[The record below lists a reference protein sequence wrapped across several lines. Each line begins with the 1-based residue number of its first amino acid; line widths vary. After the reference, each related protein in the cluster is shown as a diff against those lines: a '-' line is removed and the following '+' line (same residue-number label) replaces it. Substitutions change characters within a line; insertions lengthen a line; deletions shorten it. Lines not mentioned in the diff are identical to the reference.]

1 MINWDLG
8 APKGRIKGV
17 SLMGIGRIASF
28 LSSLSPASESASA
41 VAASD
46 EELPDAG
53 RQTEGAGDAQDRRQ
67 RQDSQ
72 QTGDITQQL
81 QTMIA
86 AVRQLNDNAVQQ
98 GAAVAVSPAGT
109 QLKNAVT
116 GLGHLLAAVDSS
128 SVDSSTATQIK
139 HANEA
144 IDAVQTGIAGTQAAT
159 EQLIKQMPPQQA
171 QYAQETAQRFQA
183 EMTKA
188 IDQVK
193 GTLASFQR

>member
-1 MINWDLG
+1 
-8 APKGRIKGV
+8 
-17 SLMGIGRIASF
+17 MGIGRIASF

-46 EELPDAG
+46 EDLPDVG
-53 RQTEGAGDAQDRRQ
+53 RQTGAAADTQDRGQ

-86 AVRQLNDNAVQQ
+86 AVSQLNDNAVQQ
-98 GAAVAVSPAGT
+98 GAAIAVSPAGT

-116 GLGHLLAAVDSS
+116 GLGHLLATVDVK
-128 SVDSSTATQIK
+128 SVDSGAATQIK
-139 HANEA
+139 RANDVV
-144 IDAVQTGIAGTQAAT
+144 DAVEAGIAGTQAAT
-159 EQLIKQMPPQQA
+159 DQLLRQMAPQQA
-171 QYAQETAQRFQA
+171 QYAQETSQRFQTDMRNA
-183 EMTKA
+183 LS
-188 IDQVK
+188 QVR